1 MIPATRVSVALQ
13 AHRLRQVFP
22 SGTAVVSRSRLT
34 WTGILRPTPLS
45 DEYSISLTYK
55 LTDKPVVMVPDRLPL
70 WRGRSRPPHLH
81 ADGSLCLY
89 YPPAREWRRDML
101 LGDSLLP
108 WPAEWLLHYE
118 IWLATGKWMGGGIHP
133 YE

>member
-1 MIPATRVSVALQ
+1 M
-13 AHRLRQVFP
+13 FP
-22 SGTAVVSRSRLT
+22 SGTALVSRSRLT

-45 DEYSISLTYK
+45 DEYSIALTYK
-55 LTDKPVVMVPDRLPL
+55 LADKPVVMVPDRLPL

-101 LGDSLLP
+101 LGDSILP
-108 WPAEWLLHYE
+108 WTAEWLLHYE
-118 IWLATGKWMGGGIHP
+118 VWLATGKWTGGGIHP